1 MIRLAPY
8 IGAAA
13 VAAYLSWSATDYHHQ
28 TEIAQLNKEH
38 QEQILII
45 VKANADEITRAYNK
59 NEKLKGQIK
68 QLDEKYIE
76 ELALEQDKTDALR
89 AAVSDSDKRLRVAIK
104 RTPTNTNCAGVPDA
118 SGSGVGA
125 NQGAELDEQAEQAYF
140 SLREGI
146 ANTEI
151 KLETCQSILN
161 AIIERYGEEALVE
174 TPE

>member
-1 MIRLAPY
+1 MIRFAPY

-13 VAAYLSWSATDYHHQ
+13 VAAYLSWSATDYYHQ
-28 TEIAQLNKEH
+28 AEIANLNAGH

-45 VKANADEITRAYNK
+45 VEANANEITRAYNK
-59 NEKLKGQIK
+59 NERLKGQIK
-68 QLDEKYIE
+68 LLDEKHME

-89 AAVSDSDKRLRVAIK
+89 AAVNDSDKRLRVAIK
-104 RTPTNTNCAGVPDA
+104 RAPTNTNCSGVPDA
-118 SGSGVGA
+118 SGSSVGA

-146 ANTEI
+146 ASTEI

-161 AIIERYGEEALVE
+161 AIIERYGEEALAE